1 MILNHELDKKLG
13 TFSNNIVMNK
23 VEANNLR
30 NIGFN
35 NVAIYVFVGA
45 SLAADYSG
53 CHALAANN
61 IVVIENSRGGSLG
74 YPAVNPSLDLL
85 TIENKNKL
93 MNMKKFDFDWNGN
106 GGKAFS
112 KKSID
117 LFNKIIDFVCKQP
130 QIAPTGNE
138 SLLMQYEKNDGSLLA
153 FDVSIRKT
161 SMVLIPKGNFD
172 LAKEET
178 FSAGDIGCINAAVSN
193 FYGLT

>member
-1 MILNHELDKKLG
+1 MILNHELDKKSG

-23 VEANNLR
+23 VEANILR
-30 NIGFN
+30 NIGLNFF
-35 NVAIYVFVGA
+35 AINLFVGA

-61 IVVIENSRGGSLG
+61 TFVIENSRGESLG
-74 YPAVNPSLDLL
+74 YSTVNPSLDLL

-93 MNMKKFDFDWNGN
+93 MNMEKFDYDWNGN
-106 GGKAFS
+106 GAKAFS

-117 LFNKIIDFVCKQP
+117 LFNKIIDSVCKQP

-138 SLLMQYEKNDGSLLA
+138 SLLLQYEKNDGSFLA
-153 FDVSIRKT
+153 FDVSISKT

-178 FSAGDIGCINAAVSN
+178 FAGGDIGSINSAVSN
-193 FYGLT
+193 FYGFT